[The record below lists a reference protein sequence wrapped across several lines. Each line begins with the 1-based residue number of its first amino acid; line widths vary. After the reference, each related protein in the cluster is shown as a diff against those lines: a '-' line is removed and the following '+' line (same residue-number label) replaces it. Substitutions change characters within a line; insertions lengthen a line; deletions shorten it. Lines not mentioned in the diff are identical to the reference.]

1 MDNVARFE
9 ERQRSLFG
17 SPNRKVW
24 AMITPLGL
32 ITNLKDDIKTIERYS
47 RRKILLPA
55 NNKRGIMFL
64 YCPNGEQD
72 FPRLMNGLHDVYHVR
87 FITDKQF
94 GKMSL
99 DWERREISVPLTKRQ
114 AESGFRIG
122 AISPIYL

>member
-9 ERQRSLFG
+9 ERQRSLFS

-32 ITNLKDDIKTIERYS
+32 ITNLKEDIKTIELYS

-99 DWERREISVPLTKRQ
+99 DWGETRDFSPLNKKASGER
-114 AESGFRIG
+114 F
-122 AISPIYL
+122 